1 MLKNTLSSYGLIT
14 KLFHW
19 FIGIAIVGLLV
30 IGFIMVSM
38 LPSADKWQLYSMH
51 KATGVLVLFLVSLRV
66 LWRWINVKLELPADL
81 PLWQK
86 LASKFTHSLLYLFM
100 FLMPVSGI
108 LMSRFGGHEIN
119 IFNLFL
125 IPPLEKKPVLASF
138 FNNLHGV
145 SAFVFAAL
153 IVLHISAGLYH
164 HFVRKDNALIRMIK

>member
-66 LWRWINVKLELPADL
+66 LWRLINVKLELPADL

-86 LASKFTHSLLYLFM
+86 
-100 FLMPVSGI
+100 
-108 LMSRFGGHEIN
+108 
-119 IFNLFL
+119 
-125 IPPLEKKPVLASF
+125 
-138 FNNLHGV
+138 
-145 SAFVFAAL
+145 
-153 IVLHISAGLYH
+153 
-164 HFVRKDNALIRMIK
+164 

>member
-38 LPSADKWQLYSMH
+38 LPSVDKWQLYSMH

-86 LASKFTHSLLYLFM
+86 LASKFTHSLLYIFM

-119 IFNLFL
+119 IFNTATG
-125 IPPLEKKPVLASF
+125 KKPCFS
-138 FNNLHGV
+138 
-145 SAFVFAAL
+145 
-153 IVLHISAGLYH
+153 
-164 HFVRKDNALIRMIK
+164 

>member
-66 LWRWINVKLELPADL
+66 LWRLVNVKLELPADL

-86 LASKFTHSLLYLFM
+86 LASKITHYLLYIFM

-119 IFNLFL
+119 VFNLFIFRL
-125 IPPLEKKPVLASF
+125 YSSVIRFTLLLYVILALFIKIF
-138 FNNLHGV
+138 FANCC
-145 SAFVFAAL
+145 
-153 IVLHISAGLYH
+153 ISKLT
-164 HFVRKDNALIRMIK
+164 

>member
-30 IGFIMVSM
+30 IGFIMVSICHQ
-38 LPSADKWQLYSMH
+38 PISGSYIVCIKQ
-51 KATGVLVLFLVSLRV
+51 TGVLVLFLVSLRV
-66 LWRWINVKLELPADL
+66 LWRLINVKLELPADL

-86 LASKFTHSLLYLFM
+86 LASKFTHFLLYIFM

-125 IPPLEKKPVLASF
+125 IPPLEKSPVLASF

-164 HFVRKDNALIRMIK
+164 HFVRKDNLLIRMIK